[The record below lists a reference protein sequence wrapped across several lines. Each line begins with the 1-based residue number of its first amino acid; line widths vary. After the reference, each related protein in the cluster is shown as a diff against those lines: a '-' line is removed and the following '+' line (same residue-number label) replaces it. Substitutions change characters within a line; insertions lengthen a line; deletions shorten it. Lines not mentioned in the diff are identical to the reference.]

1 MLLNSKPKHKEKYFG
16 QTNEGESNHHCR
28 KVVLILCKDFQYFN
42 KKNIRT
48 AFFIVIA
55 DFREIQITV

>member
-42 KKNIRT
+42 KKT
-48 AFFIVIA
+48 LEQLFS
-55 DFREIQITV
+55 